1 MSCSGHVSLGM
12 CVMTMGEMKEHVAK
26 RADQKGNLWCHL
38 EGCTPFRVNIWGLRK
53 TAANREE
60 GHQMVPQQ
68 VQNVLWHLK
77 EVHGIEKH
85 LVSESVNA

>member
-1 MSCSGHVSLGM
+1 
-12 CVMTMGEMKEHVAK
+12 MGEMKEHVAK
-26 RADQKGNLWCHL
+26 HADQKGNLWCHL

-85 LVSESVNA
+85 LVSESVNV